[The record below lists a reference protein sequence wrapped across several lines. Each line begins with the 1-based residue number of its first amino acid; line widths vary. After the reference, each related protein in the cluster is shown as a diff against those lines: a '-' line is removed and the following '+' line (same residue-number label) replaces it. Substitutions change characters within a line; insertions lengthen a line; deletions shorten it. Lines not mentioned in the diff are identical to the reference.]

1 MLLLG
6 AILALS
12 LPPHTHIAAQ
22 EQRVPMRV
30 SADGIVAA
38 NVTLIGASGTSRI
51 VVWDH
56 ALHATLL
63 SPPSAL
69 QPGELSAGLALG
81 GFGGPST
88 LYVTRVASMELEA
101 GGNHLTPVAYLG
113 TLSAPLVLAPCAKI
127 TQPDFLPYVDD
138 VTANGIYITY
148 ESPDSPEVLDGATT
162 SALAPYA
169 VLFDQGSCTLLG
181 RASIR
186 GASDGYVVGFRGYLG
201 AFIAPT
207 DLNIETQRYVAVR
220 IHGGTLSELGP
231 GVAMAVS
238 PDGTAV
244 GADELPGLH
253 DASAPHAMLWRP
265 DGTHVALAPH
275 ARSSVAYAI
284 DEDDTVIGT
293 LAGTDGKPYAFIWAD
308 GRLHLLDD
316 VVPARGW
323 HFEAAFAFG
332 PREEILGTGTRHG
345 VQSAFEIAE

>member
-12 LPPHTHIAAQ
+12 LPPHTRIAA
-22 EQRVPMRV
+22 EQARVPMRA
-30 SADGIVAA
+30 SAGGRVAA
-38 NVTLIGASGTSRI
+38 TVTLTDASGASRI
-51 VVWDH
+51 VLWDR

-63 SPPSAL
+63 SPPSPL
-69 QPGELSAGLALG
+69 QPGEISAGLTLG

-88 LYVTRVASMELEA
+88 LYATRESSMELEA
-101 GGNHLTPVAYLG
+101 GGSRQTPVAYLG
-113 TLSAPLVLAPCAKI
+113 RSSAPLALAPCARI

-138 VTANGIYITY
+138 VTENGIYITY
-148 ESPDSPEVLDGATT
+148 ESPDSLEVLDGDTT
-162 SALAPYA
+162 SDLAPYA

-201 AFIAPT
+201 QFIAPT
-207 DLNIETQRYVAVR
+207 DLDVERQRYVAVR
-220 IHGGTLSELGP
+220 MHDGNLTELGP
-231 GVAMAVS
+231 GVAMAVA

-244 GADELPGLH
+244 GADAPPGV
-253 DASAPHAMLWRP
+253 APFTPHAMLWHP
-265 DGTHVALAPH
+265 DGTSVALAPH

-293 LAGTDGKPYAFIWAD
+293 LVGSDAKPYAFIWAD

-316 VVPARGW
+316 VVHATGW

-332 PREEILGTGTRHG
+332 PREEILGTGVRRG
-345 VQSAFEIAE
+345 VSSAFEIAE